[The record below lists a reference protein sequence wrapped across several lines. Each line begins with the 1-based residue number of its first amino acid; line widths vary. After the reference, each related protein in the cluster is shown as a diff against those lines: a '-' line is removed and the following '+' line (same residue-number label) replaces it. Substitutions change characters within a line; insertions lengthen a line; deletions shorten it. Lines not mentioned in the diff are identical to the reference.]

1 MMFDDRITALAREAE
16 RAAQGLFA
24 PIEAVAERNLS
35 KVLGAFRANRL
46 SDTHFGWATGYGYDD
61 AGRAVTEKIFAD
73 VFGAEAALV
82 RTQIV
87 NGTHAIALCFFGVL
101 RPGEKLLYC
110 TGAPYDTLRPVIGN
124 RLDSATTPLRGSA
137 QNDNTGGSESSD
149 AGGRMPPLRESGNS
163 ASDGSLAD
171 FGVGYAQADLAPDG
185 GFDWDGIAAALAD
198 PTVKMAAIQRAT
210 GYSDRPAL
218 TMDKIAA
225 WARFVRARRPDVVLF
240 CDNCY
245 GEFLDVCEP
254 TRICLDSR
262 VSGVDLIAGSL
273 IKNPGGGLALSGG
286 YVAGKKEMVDKI
298 SFRLTCPGIG
308 GDCGLTF
315 GQTRTVLQG
324 LFLAP
329 RTVADAVKGAILC
342 GKVFETLGYRVFP
355 KPAEPRSDIVQ
366 AVEMGSPEALVAF
379 CEGIMAASPV
389 DSFVTPEP
397 WDMPG
402 YADKVVMASGAFVT
416 GSSIELSADGPLR
429 PPYNV
434 YFQGGLV
441 YEHAKIGIQSAL
453 QRLLEKGLLEL

>member
-24 PIEAVAERNLS
+24 PIEAVAERNLA
-35 KVLGAFRANRL
+35 KVLDAFRANRL

-61 AGRAVTEKIFAD
+61 AGRAVTERIFAD

-110 TGAPYDTLRPVIGN
+110 TGAPYDTLWKVIGI
-124 RLDSATTPLRGSA
+124 
-137 QNDNTGGSESSD
+137 
-149 AGGRMPPLRESGNS
+149 GNS

-171 FGVGYAQADLAPDG
+171 FGVGYAQADFAPDG

-254 TRICLDSR
+254 TRIVLDSR

-389 DSFVTPEP
+389 DAFVTPEP

-402 YADKVVMASGAFVT
+402 YEDQVVMASGAFVT

-441 YEHAKIGIQSAL
+441 YEHARIGIQSAL
-453 QRLLEKGLLEL
+453 QRLWEKRLLEL